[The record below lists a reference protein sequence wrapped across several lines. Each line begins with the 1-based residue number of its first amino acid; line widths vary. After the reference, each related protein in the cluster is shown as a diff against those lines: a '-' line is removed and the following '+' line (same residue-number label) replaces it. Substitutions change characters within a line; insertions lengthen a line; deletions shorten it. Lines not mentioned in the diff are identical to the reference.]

1 MARNLMPK
9 SGIMMPY
16 VVVSRDAAVVG
27 VSTVDGKAGA
37 IDLTATYR
45 KITDS
50 YDKTETYTKT
60 EVDNLITPIMTGALF
75 KADPFVNNNVPFRSG
90 GANGVTSINLIKA
103 NTDNSIHIGDIASG
117 VQGVHIFSEGR
128 VDVVYKNDA
137 GAETVAPM
145 YSKRYRPEVADMPF
159 AAVGDYVLDSQG
171 RTIAVNRT
179 GINSDLKT
187 LNALTNIST
196 TKVTFEKPPT
206 IPDGAQPYDAVNL
219 RQLQAAGGSSGA
231 SMNGVMNNFIGA
243 VEWWN
248 GSRASLPAGY
258 IAADGQECSQTD
270 PATADLYA
278 LVSSGKVV
286 TVTEDK
292 WLNSGSADALRKGE
306 NRGAYVKQSTTAGKF
321 RVPDLNGAYAD
332 GSTPRANFLRGDGG
346 GNYTSEIGGVGAI
359 KYNAAP
365 NITGAMGFHGTDGT
379 GTGNTPVSSSNG
391 ALVQS
396 NIQNKAGVTT
406 PVNGFNSFGQVR
418 LDASVSNAA
427 YGRGTEVRPNS
438 VTGIWIIRASGS
450 FTAQNTNFN
459 VITGDA
465 TKPASGTLVSG
476 GSVASV
482 YQIAGVD
489 YAKAEIKVKSVIDGK
504 PYAEVAITDNSSGT
518 PSINNLRLGPPK
530 SYIDGLDL
538 YISST
543 DVTVYPG
550 SAMLATGEFVE
561 VVNSITKTLP
571 AKTASTFYYVYLF
584 LNAGVPDIEISTTAP
599 TKYSGKAS
607 SKGSDLTRRFLG
619 YYRVTSS
626 SEVAECS
633 CINGTT
639 RFTGPVDATS
649 LLRIMANGVATSYT
663 QIPIAGY
670 IVAGIARSI
679 IFDGTN
685 TASGAVAAYSGMSG
699 RTYSTFQSGNNKYE
713 AEVFFNDP
721 ASPQLWYKYS
731 SSPGSTGFYV
741 DIKGFRYDR

>member
-37 IDLTATYR
+37 VDLTTTYR

-50 YDKTETYTKT
+50 YTKTQTYTKT
-60 EVDNLITPIMTGALF
+60 EVDNLITPLMTGALF

-128 VDVVYKNDA
+128 VDVIYKNDA

-145 YSKRYRPEVADMPF
+145 YSKRHRPEVADMPF

-196 TKVTFEKPPT
+196 TKVTFEKSPT
-206 IPDGAQPYDAVNL
+206 IPDAALPYDAVNL
-219 RQLQAAGGSSGA
+219 KQLQAAG
-231 SMNGVMNNFIGA
+231 
-243 VEWWN
+243 
-248 GSRASLPAGY
+248 
-258 IAADGQECSQTD
+258 
-270 PATADLYA
+270 
-278 LVSSGKVV
+278 VS
-286 TVTEDK
+286 
-292 WLNSGSADALRKGE
+292 
-306 NRGAYVKQSTTAGKF
+306 
-321 RVPDLNGAYAD
+321 
-332 GSTPRANFLRGDGG
+332 
-346 GNYTSEIGGVGAI
+346 
-359 KYNAAP
+359 
-365 NITGAMGFHGTDGT
+365 
-379 GTGNTPVSSSNG
+379 
-391 ALVQS
+391 
-396 NIQNKAGVTT
+396 
-406 PVNGFNSFGQVR
+406 
-418 LDASVSNAA
+418 
-427 YGRGTEVRPNS
+427 
-438 VTGIWIIRASGS
+438 
-450 FTAQNTNFN
+450 
-459 VITGDA
+459 GDA
-465 TKPASGTLVSG
+465 TKPASGILVSG

-482 YQIAGVD
+482 YQVAGVD
-489 YAKAEIKVKSVIDGK
+489 YAKAEIKVKSIIDGK
-504 PYAEVAITDNSSGT
+504 PYAEVAITDNSSGI

-538 YISST
+538 YVSST
-543 DVTVYPG
+543 GVTVYPG

-571 AKTASTFYYVYLF
+571 AKTESTFYYVYLF
-584 LNAGVPDIEISTTAP
+584 LNAGVPDIEVSTTAP

-626 SEVAECS
+626 NEVAECS

-639 RFTGPVDATS
+639 RYTGPVDANS
-649 LLRIMANGVATSYT
+649 ILRIMANGVATSYT

-670 IVAGIARSI
+670 MVAGIARSI

-685 TASGAVAAYSGMSG
+685 TASGATAAYSGMSG